1 VSGRQAAESAGLG
14 WLATLGGASL
24 LLALGFGIGLV
35 AGSALEEPELVA
47 KHLAGD
53 ATELPLPAP
62 SATPRAA
69 PAPSPAEP
77 PRSAAPAERAAP
89 AEAPSDFDTGD
100 GREAPAPAPE
110 DVGRPDAPPAK
121 PPPRAPAPPAP
132 SRPPA
137 PAVAASRPSGF
148 AVQVGA
154 FADRRAADELV
165 ASLRE
170 ERARAYVVEGGPGE
184 SARYRVRVG
193 PFGTR
198 QQASDE
204 AARLQKRRRLPTW
217 VIAEGG
223 T

>member
-1 VSGRQAAESAGLG
+1 VSGRHAAEGVGLG

-62 SATPRAA
+62 SAAPSEA
-69 PAPSPAEP
+69 PAPAPAA

-89 AEAPSDFDTGD
+89 EEAPSDFDTGD

-110 DVGRPDAPPAK
+110 AVGRPEAPPAK
-121 PPPRAPAPPAP
+121 PPPRAPAPPAT

-154 FADRRAADELV
+154 FADRKAADGLV
-165 ASLRE
+165 ASLRG
-170 ERARAYVVEGGPGE
+170 ERARAYVVEGGAGE

-193 PFGTR
+193 PFSTR